1 MRQKE
6 KDEREYKLKIE
17 TAQLEKDKAEAL
29 LQIEKQRLERE
40 IQLRKESGENN
51 LRLKQIEYAH
61 EVLEMKPNQGGMYCR
76 I

>member
-29 LQIEKQRLERE
+29 LKVEKQSLKRE
-40 IQLRKESGENN
+40 I
-51 LRLKQIEYAH
+51 
-61 EVLEMKPNQGGMYCR
+61 
-76 I
+76 